1 MFTQLS
7 FVFSIHVY
15 TPDFII
21 NNIIWLSNEYWY
33 YILMVYTCIWRK
45 KTSVITSKYP
55 FYTGIHYKYYKRNLK
70 LFFEIIF
77 FYTKLNSSYI
87 GMLHYKL
94 LFYYIVLVQVYIL
107 PNGFI
112 LTQMKTS
119 NVNTVILC
127 HVRTITLDG
136 LF

>member
-1 MFTQLS
+1 M
-7 FVFSIHVY
+7 Y
-15 TPDFII
+15 MA
-21 NNIIWLSNEYWY
+21 E
-33 YILMVYTCIWRK
+33 